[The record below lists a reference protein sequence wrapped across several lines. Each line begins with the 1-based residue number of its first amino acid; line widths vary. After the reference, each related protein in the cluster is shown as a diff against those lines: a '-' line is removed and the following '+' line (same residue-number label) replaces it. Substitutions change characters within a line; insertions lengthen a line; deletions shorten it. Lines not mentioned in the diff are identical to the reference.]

1 MKVSLPV
8 ILNEPLTGLQKTC
21 ELLVH
26 SENLLQ
32 RAAKEPDA
40 VKRLALATIALLTN
54 FNVSKVRTRKPF
66 NPMLG
71 ETYELVTEDVKF
83 VAEKV
88 QHNPVQIVA
97 YNMEGKGY

>member
-8 ILNEPLTGLQKTC
+8 LLNEPLTGLQKTC
-21 ELLVH
+21 ELLIH
-26 SENLLQ
+26 SEHLLQ
-32 RAAKEPDA
+32 RAAKDPNP
-40 VKRLALATIALLTN
+40 VKRLALATIALITN

-71 ETYELVTEDVKF
+71 ETYEFVTENVSY

-88 QHNPVQIVA
+88 
-97 YNMEGKGY
+97 